1 MKRTAL
7 ACAAFALI
15 AISAYAQT
23 VKPFVVPSA
32 RMSALGGPHAASSAG
47 LDAIFE
53 NPAGF
58 LVDTTQLGVS
68 ALVLNPSGPIFDIA
82 SLIVGGST
90 DILAGLTG
98 LLDANGRL
106 FVQADLLGPL
116 AFGYVGKGLG
126 FGLYNR
132 TVLTINVASLL
143 STAYDVSEEFLLAG
157 GYAYR
162 FTIGERQK
170 LDVGIMPK
178 GFIRASLGQ
187 TMSLQDVVDLMSAP
201 GSLLTGQPY
210 TMTSGVGF
218 DIGARWSLDDSLAV
232 GLVAHDAYS
241 PSMVTTYASFGDF
254 AADPT
259 NKIGSEY
266 AVVPATLSVGLAY
279 DPRLELLDRFGA
291 NLKLLLDYVDLLDL
305 FAIVPRNPILNITAG
320 MELELLDILSIRA
333 GVKDALPTAGFGIDL
348 SAFTFSLSMFGTE
361 LGLEPGARPT
371 FNLLVAFDFRY

>member
-1 MKRTAL
+1 MKRKILVGAALVLITAS
-7 ACAAFALI
+7 AL
-15 AISAYAQT
+15 AQT

-32 RMSALGGPHAASSAG
+32 RMSALGGPHAAGSAG

-58 LVDTTQLGVS
+58 LVDKPQLGVS

-82 SLIVGGST
+82 GIITGGST

-106 FVQADLLGPL
+106 FVQTDLLGPL
-116 AFGYVGKGLG
+116 SFGYVGKGLG

-143 STAYDVSEEFLLAG
+143 STAYAVSEEFLLAG

-162 FTIGERQK
+162 IPIGQRQK
-170 LDVGIMPK
+170 LDLGIMPK

-232 GLVAHDAYS
+232 GIVAHDAYS
-241 PSMVTTYASFGDF
+241 PSIVSTYTSFSTF
-254 AADPT
+254 AEDPT
-259 NKIGSEY
+259 NKIASVY

-279 DPRLELLDRFGA
+279 DPRFALLDRFGA
-291 NLKLLLDYVDLLDL
+291 RLSLMLDYVDILDL
-305 FAIVPRNPILNITAG
+305 FAIVPRNPILNVTAG
-320 MELELLDILSIRA
+320 MELQLLDILSVRA

-361 LGLEPGARPT
+361 LGIEPGARPT
-371 FNLLVAFDFRY
+371 FNLLVALDFRY